1 MANMNFVKKIEKE
14 TTRSTLR
21 WKIIIADD
29 EEDVHTLTKT
39 VLKNFE
45 YNGKGIEFI
54 STYNAPETIAALQEH
69 SDVAMILLDVVMDT
83 DDAGLIVAKKI
94 REELKNNLI
103 QIILRT
109 GQAGSAPET
118 DVVVNYAINDYKEK
132 TELTSKKLLT
142 TIITALRSYTTL
154 KSVESNK
161 KGLQQ
166 IINASETLYKKS
178 SSQLLSQGILTQILS
193 LLKIDH
199 DALLVEHM
207 DSISIEK
214 KDQSYSII
222 NSAGVYEGIEDFDSL
237 DDKVKNLINDVIKTK
252 KSIFKEYVC
261 IGYLEIDA
269 HQSNIIYISSYEN
282 IREMDRSLIEVFF
295 NHSSVA
301 LNNIKLNEEMFS
313 TQKKLI
319 EVLGDV
325 VEKRY
330 VDDPNHIKR
339 VAEMSYLLAIKIGLS
354 EEEASILRMVSPMH
368 DVGKIGI
375 SDAILL
381 KPAKL
386 TEDEFETMKN
396 HSTIGYDILK
406 GTGKKTLDIAAL
418 VAYEHHEKWDGTG
431 YPMNKKGED
440 ITMYGRITAIIDVY
454 DALANKRCYKDAWDK
469 SEIIDYISS
478 QKAKQFDPKLVEVFL
493 ENIDDFISIQK
504 KY

>member
-1 MANMNFVKKIEKE
+1 MANMNFFKEEKKE
-14 TTRSTLR
+14 TTQCKAK

-29 EEDVHTLTKT
+29 EQDVHTLTKT
-39 VLKNFE
+39 VLKDFE
-45 YNGKGIEFI
+45 YQGKRIEFI
-54 STYNAPETIAALQEH
+54 STYNESETINALIEH
-69 SDVAMILLDVVMDT
+69 NDVAMILLDVVMESDDT
-83 DDAGLIVAKKI
+83 GLMIAKRI

-118 DVVVNYAINDYKEK
+118 DVVINYAINDYKEK
-132 TELTSKKLLT
+132 TELTSKKLVT
-142 TIITALRSYTTL
+142 TIITALRSYKTL

-166 IINASETLYKKS
+166 IIDASETLYKKS

-199 DALLVEHM
+199 DALLIEHL

-214 KDQSYSII
+214 NDTSYSIV
-222 NSAGVYEGIEDFDSL
+222 NSAGLYEGIKDFESL
-237 DDKVKNLINDVIKTK
+237 DSKIKNLINDVITTK
-252 KSIFKEYVC
+252 KSIFTENVC
-261 IGYLEIDA
+261 VGYLDLDEK
-269 HQSNIIYISSYEN
+269 QSNIIYISSYETIN
-282 IREMDRSLIEVFF
+282 EIERNLIEVFF

-301 LNNIKLNEEMFS
+301 LNNIRLNEEMFS

-339 VAEMSYLLAIKIGLS
+339 VAEMSYVLAIKIGLS
-354 EEEASILRMVSPMH
+354 EEEAAILRMVSPMH

-386 TEDEFETMKN
+386 TVEEFETMKD
-396 HSTIGYDILK
+396 HSTIGYNILK
-406 GTGKKTLDIAAL
+406 GTNKKTLDIAAL

-431 YPMNKKGED
+431 YPMNKKGEE

-454 DALANKRCYKDAWDK
+454 DALANKRCYKEAWDQ
-469 SEIIDYISS
+469 IDIMDYISS
-478 QKAKQFDPKLVEVFL
+478 QKAKQFDPNLVDIFL
-493 ENIDDFISIQK
+493 ENIEDFVNVQK